1 MFETV
6 GDVLDEIIALQRM
19 RREIDGRL
27 IRLLDEFGR
36 AYPSRDDGRPGM
48 ASVELA
54 AALKMDQP
62 QADYRIETA
71 QRMVSRLP
79 DTVTAIEKGSID
91 GYTGEKILH
100 IVSSLEGEQAQAV
113 EMAVLRDCAERTH
126 KQLVDRARRQVVKV
140 DPEGA
145 ERRRQVRLRDR
156 AVHHEPLEDGIG
168 ELLITG
174 ASDRTMAAYALIDRC
189 ARQIKRAGDDRTL
202 AQIRADVALD
212 LLLGKDNSRRKVVVY
227 VTVPATVLAGIS
239 DQPGE
244 LAGYGPLTAQACRE
258 LADQHSTWRRMLTD
272 PIDNTVLNLG
282 RKRYPSA
289 ALAEHVQVR
298 DKTCRG
304 HGCHRPAVSCEIDHT
319 LAYGDGGETW
329 DGNLGPFCEQ
339 HHHAKHDNGWTVEQP
354 KPGHFTWTSP
364 LGRTYD
370 LPPDEPPF

>member
-6 GDVLDEIIALQRM
+6 GDVLDEIVALQRM
-19 RREIDGRL
+19 RREIDGRM

-36 AYPSRDDGRPGM
+36 AYPARDDGRPGM

-54 AALKMDQP
+54 AALTMDQP

-71 QRMVSRLP
+71 RNLVARLP
-79 DTVTAIEKGSID
+79 DTVTAIEKGQLD

-100 IVSSLEGEQAQAV
+100 IVSALDDEQTRAV
-113 EMAVLRDCAERTH
+113 ETAVLRDCESRTH

-145 ERRRQVRLRDR
+145 ERRRQVRLRER
-156 AVHHEPLEDGIG
+156 AVHHEPLDDGMG
-168 ELLITG
+168 ELLILG
-174 ASDRTMAAYALIDRC
+174 SADRTMAAFQLIDRC

-212 LLLGKDNSRRKVVVY
+212 LLLGKDNCRRKVVVY

-244 LAGYGPLTAQACRE
+244 LNGYGPLTAQACRE
-258 LADQHSTWRRMLTD
+258 LADQHSTWQRVLTD
-272 PIDNTVLNLG
+272 PIDHTVLNVG

-289 ALAEHVQVR
+289 ALAEHVRVR
-298 DKTCRG
+298 DKTCRF
-304 HGCHRPAVSCEIDHT
+304 HGCHRPASVCEIDHT
-319 LAYGDGGETW
+319 IAYDNGGQTR
-329 DGNLGPFCEQ
+329 DDNLGMFCPQ

-354 KPGHFTWTSP
+354 KPGHYLMTSP

-370 LPPDEPPF
+370 MPPDDPPF